1 MAKGG
6 KKTIYFGG
14 LSSFLLVNY
23 SPSIISFI
31 FMFINKGTSI
41 LTATHSIFRGA
52 RLDLLQEEVRE
63 LRVHLSHLQ
72 SQEDKV
78 EVELKRTRRQ
88 VDLFSRPEVL
98 DYAYNAKL
106 PESDSN
112 LIVYDK
118 WFTDGK
124 KSSDGLSSHHKVSA
138 SWTGEDVEDLA
149 EEEFYQDDDA
159 NRYSQHR

>member
-1 MAKGG
+1 M
-6 KKTIYFGG
+6 
-14 LSSFLLVNY
+14 
-23 SPSIISFI
+23 
-31 FMFINKGTSI
+31 
-41 LTATHSIFRGA
+41 
-52 RLDLLQEEVRE
+52 
-63 LRVHLSHLQ
+63 
-72 SQEDKV
+72 